1 MTGGPGDRD
10 VISSCCSNLDEYRTH
25 YENTKDARIIGDC
38 SPSYFFHSNS
48 TESIIASATNPKGVV
63 LLRNPIDKMYSQYLH
78 LVRND
83 REHLSF
89 EDALDAETE
98 RKSKN
103 YSDMWL
109 YAESGLYADKLSQF
123 INTFGDK
130 NIKVVLFDDFKNNTS
145 RVVESLITFLDLD
158 PMDKPVEY
166 NIFNKGNAVPRF
178 GQFSLDIIN
187 NQHVRQ
193 AIEKALPSHISNKA
207 KNIAKSL
214 ILKKADGV
222 SRKLRQKYS
231 KHFRSNSSNLRLADY
246 RNSLQLWVKS
256 GFFEKIVFCDNSNFT
271 TSKLESLLETD
282 NLENP
287 HSVTLEILSCS
298 DSARTDLHYGYS
310 ELGILDY
317 ALSNSNLIRESSFF
331 VKCTGRLFYPDVN
344 TILSKVTSNTKFI
357 VDSRSDI
364 LFIKN
369 KQITT
374 QLLVFNSNFY
384 RDNVFNTRNEMT
396 LDEYYIEKFLYR
408 KLIKYKNDPQCVFRW
423 SKECVP
429 VGVAAHSGIN
439 YRSTKKTI
447 LSSIRN
453 AARLLMPNI
462 WI

>member
-1 MTGGPGDRD
+1 MSLPNLYIIGASKCGTTSLYNYLKAHQNIYLPNEKELHFHSFKYLENMTGGPGDRD

-48 TESIIASATNPKGVV
+48 TESIIATAENPKGVV

-158 PMDKPVEY
+158 PTDKPVEY

-231 KHFRSNSSNLRLADY
+231 KHFRSDIA
-246 RNSLQLWVKS
+246 SL
-256 GFFEKIVFCDNSNFT
+256 EKIIGGPTN
-271 TSKLESLLETD
+271 
-282 NLENP
+282 
-287 HSVTLEILSCS
+287 
-298 DSARTDLHYGYS
+298 
-310 ELGILDY
+310 
-317 ALSNSNLIRESSFF
+317 
-331 VKCTGRLFYPDVN
+331 
-344 TILSKVTSNTKFI
+344 
-357 VDSRSDI
+357 
-364 LFIKN
+364 
-369 KQITT
+369 
-374 QLLVFNSNFY
+374 
-384 RDNVFNTRNEMT
+384 
-396 LDEYYIEKFLYR
+396 
-408 KLIKYKNDPQCVFRW
+408 
-423 SKECVP
+423 
-429 VGVAAHSGIN
+429 
-439 YRSTKKTI
+439 
-447 LSSIRN
+447 
-453 AARLLMPNI
+453 